1 MNCKVHSLARVAV
14 KVNDFLLFFS
24 DRLTKELLLL
34 QQNGINAN
42 YETNNFK
49 DKLAKSESEVLQL
62 KMKVNETESNYNKL
76 KRDTNIKMK

>member
-1 MNCKVHSLARVAV
+1 MI
-14 KVNDFLLFFS
+14 FLYFFS

>member
-1 MNCKVHSLARVAV
+1 MSCTVHSHVLLVL
-14 KVNDFLLFFS
+14 KSMFLFS

-49 DKLAKSESEVLQL
+49 DKLAKSESEILQL
-62 KMKVNETESNYNKL
+62 KMKLNETESNYNKL
-76 KRDTNIKMK
+76 KRDTNIKIK